1 MTAVECGLG
10 SGKWEVGTWGL
21 ADWELGLGVRR
32 RRQCTSPGE
41 LLQCCCLLLCVGEG
55 AQVAGGA
62 PPAAVARVWS
72 RVSMG
77 VGEWRATVL
86 PACVAWPLL
95 AFIFHVTVSD

>member
-1 MTAVECGLG
+1 M
-10 SGKWEVGTWGL
+10 
-21 ADWELGLGVRR
+21 
-32 RRQCTSPGE
+32 

-86 PACVAWPLL
+86 PACVA
-95 AFIFHVTVSD
+95 